1 MPIDAVLTPMM
12 RVICRG
18 RVVTLLTALWLL
30 SSMAPVRSAQVEIVP
45 ELERLSTEHGFDVHG
60 IDALEGEIGRAEE
73 GSLYRRL
80 RILLERFDHI
90 IVHGETRDIE
100 RVIIIGLTDTSPP
113 PPKMQLDPAA
123 GADSSGPIELE
134 TIRKG
139 AQHSV
144 RVTLEGVGGRRVD
157 RALLID
163 TGADAVVL
171 PTSMIAPLGLEQD
184 ALEEREVQT
193 ANGRAQALM
202 GTLEAVWLDGERL
215 GGVTV
220 AFLEQE
226 KLGTPGLLG
235 MSVLGR
241 YQMTIDDENNR
252 LTLTPTRAGRPT
264 ESDAES
270 AGESEAR

>member
-1 MPIDAVLTPMM
+1 MVTRLVGVLMM
-12 RVICRG
+12 GALFRTRLVA
-18 RVVTLLTALWLL
+18 LLSALWL
-30 SSMAPVRSAQVEIVP
+30 AQATAGPAAQVEIAP
-45 ELERLSTEHGFDVHG
+45 ELERLSSEYGFSVTGTE
-60 IDALEGEIGRAEE
+60 ALAGEQGRAEE
-73 GSLYRRL
+73 GALYRRL
-80 RILLERFDHI
+80 RVLLERFDHI
-90 IVHGETRDIE
+90 IVHGDDREVE

-113 PPKMQLDPAA
+113 APKVQLDAA
-123 GADSSGPIELE
+123 EARGPSDPIELE

-171 PTSMIAPLGLEQD
+171 PASMIAPLGLDQD
-184 ALEEREVQT
+184 ELVEREVQT

-202 GTLEAVWLDGERL
+202 GSLNAVWLDGEPL
-215 GGVTV
+215 EDVAV

-226 KLGTPGLLG
+226 KLGSSGLLG

-241 YQMTIDDENNR
+241 FQMTIDDERNR
-252 LTLTPTRAGRPT
+252 LTLRPT
-264 ESDAES
+264 QKTGAAADGDEPNS
-270 AGESEAR
+270 AR

>member
-1 MPIDAVLTPMM
+1 
-12 RVICRG
+12 
-18 RVVTLLTALWLL
+18 
-30 SSMAPVRSAQVEIVP
+30 
-45 ELERLSTEHGFDVHG
+45 
-60 IDALEGEIGRAEE
+60 
-73 GSLYRRL
+73 
-80 RILLERFDHI
+80 
-90 IVHGETRDIE
+90 
-100 RVIIIGLTDTSPP
+100 
-113 PPKMQLDPAA
+113 
-123 GADSSGPIELE
+123 
-134 TIRKG
+134 
-139 AQHSV
+139 
-144 RVTLEGVGGRRVD
+144 
-157 RALLID
+157 LLID

-252 LTLTPTRAGRPT
+252 LTLTPTRADRPT

-270 AGESEAR
+270 AGEREAR